1 MRILFLFF
9 CLIFCFVLDGQ
20 NPPEEL
26 QEAAAYSTLPD
37 SFAGL
42 PCFNPEDISIHKERL
57 IGLRPVSLTRDWYF
71 FMSAIF
77 SLVIVLVYLSSRDV
91 VRASFKSLINFQYH
105 IQYSRTDK
113 QNNLIV
119 LVVYYLLF
127 VIAFATVAHFV
138 IHTFTS
144 LKGSFIRI
152 FLASF
157 VFVVWDYVS
166 FIFYAFFTSKSKIID
181 LIKSIS
187 ISFTPL
193 WALLGWL
200 AMLFVL
206 LTSHEVA
213 QVSSLVAA
221 IILGLLLLVKEL
233 RVLSVLWQEKMD
245 ILSFHFFAYLCTFK
259 FLPLVILIRIALNW
273 W

>member
-1 MRILFLFF
+1 MRLLLLFF
-9 CLIFCFVLDGQ
+9 CSIFCFVLDGQ
-20 NPPEEL
+20 NSPEVV
-26 QEAAAYSTLPD
+26 QEAGAIATLPD
-37 SFAGL
+37 SFGGL

-57 IGLRPVSLTRDWYF
+57 IGLRPGSLMRDWYF
-71 FMSAIF
+71 YMSAIF
-77 SLVIVLVYLSSRDV
+77 SLAIVLVYLSSKEV

-127 VIAFATVAHFV
+127 VIAFATVAHFA
-138 IHTFTS
+138 IYTFTS
-144 LKGSFIRI
+144 LQGSFVRI
-152 FLASF
+152 FLVSF
-157 VFVVWDYVS
+157 LFVIWDYVS

-187 ISFTPL
+187 VSFTPL

-213 QVSSLVAA
+213 RISSLVAA
-221 IILGLLLLVKEL
+221 IFLGLLLLVKEL
-233 RVLSVLWQEKMD
+233 RVLRVLWQEKMD

-259 FLPLVILIRIALNW
+259 FIPLVILIRIALNW

>member
-1 MRILFLFF
+1 MRIRLLFF
-9 CLIFCFVLDGQ
+9 CLVFCFVLVGQ
-20 NPPEEL
+20 NSSEEV
-26 QEAAAYSTLPD
+26 QELATLAISPD

-42 PCFNPEDISIHKERL
+42 TCFNPEDISIHKERL
-57 IGLRPVSLTRDWYF
+57 IGLRPASLMRDWYF
-71 FMSAIF
+71 YVSAIF
-77 SLVIVLVYLSSRDV
+77 SLAIILVYLSSREV
-91 VRASFKSLINFQYH
+91 VSASFKSLINFQYH

-119 LVVYYLLF
+119 LMVYYLLF

-138 IHTFTS
+138 IHTFT
-144 LKGSFIRI
+144 LLQGSFIRI
-152 FLASF
+152 FMASF
-157 VFVVWDYVS
+157 LFVVWDYVS
-166 FIFYAFFTSKSKIID
+166 FIFYAFFTSKTKIID

-213 QVSSLVAA
+213 QVSSLVGA
-221 IILGLLLLVKEL
+221 IFLGILLLAKEL
-233 RVLSVLWQEKMD
+233 RVLRILWQEKMD

-259 FLPLVILIRIALNW
+259 FLPMVILIRIALNW
-273 W
+273 G